1 MKMSES
7 RSGGSGKKEKKSKT
21 FLSSSLQ
28 FSDYQLNLRSSISQ
42 PVELLTYMTHDL
54 FSLNVT
60 TGMLTGILFP
70 VLARTKCKTGNKMEM
85 D

>member
-1 MKMSES
+1 MTCPTE
-7 RSGGSGKKEKKSKT
+7 
-21 FLSSSLQ
+21 
-28 FSDYQLNLRSSISQ
+28 DYQLNLRSSISQ

-60 TGMLTGILFP
+60 TGMLTGILLP

>member
-7 RSGGSGKKEKKSKT
+7 RSGGSGKKGKKSKT
-21 FLSSSLQ
+21 FLSPSLQ
-28 FSDYQLNLRSSISQ
+28 FSDHQLNLRSSISQ

-70 VLARTKCKTGNKMEM
+70 VLTRTKRKTGNKMEM

>member
-1 MKMSES
+1 MKVEVEEVG
-7 RSGGSGKKEKKSKT
+7 RKKSKT
-21 FLSSSLQ
+21 FLSPSLQ

-60 TGMLTGILFP
+60 TGMLTGILFT
-70 VLARTKCKTGNKMEM
+70 VLARTKRKTGNKMEM

>member
-1 MKMSES
+1 MKVEVEEVG
-7 RSGGSGKKEKKSKT
+7 RKKSKT
-21 FLSSSLQ
+21 FLSPSLQ

-60 TGMLTGILFP
+60 TGMLTGILFA
-70 VLARTKCKTGNKMEM
+70 VLARTKRKTGNKMEM